1 MIRRLIDFTAL
12 LLIAVLVFAWLRAS
26 DAASRPQ
33 APAAFDWSAV
43 STRDLD
49 IASVFLA
56 AKSQGVGRAMDS
68 LAVLVKHDSTLEGNG
83 HMIAHALGRFA
94 IANNGHDPAV
104 LRECR
109 PTFEAGCYHGVLE
122 GLLASQ
128 QRVDPPAMA
137 KMCTGFARPG
147 DARQLTM
154 ECAHGL
160 GHGFTEAMGYDL
172 SRALGACDAFDSG
185 DLRGECHDGVFME
198 NAVHGVG
205 MRGMNVGDAALAGAA
220 HEHMAMNMGAG
231 AAPSTDRFRKSD
243 LAFPCDSVAAQY
255 QPSCWSYQP
264 LVIARLRDYD
274 IERSLKD
281 CSLAPSSSA
290 SNCYSGFG
298 KQSQAFFA
306 WNRPKVIGTCGG
318 AGAFQT
324 DCYAGAVEALVDR
337 DLSARGAIDFCGAVP
352 EGARKKC
359 FESVGVR
366 IAPLHAD
373 DKSAAREC
381 AMAGLPEYVDA
392 CVHGT
397 R

>member
-1 MIRRLIDFTAL
+1 MIRRLIDLTAL

-26 DAASRPQ
+26 DAAARPQ
-33 APAAFDWSAV
+33 APASFDWSAV

-56 AKSQGVGRAMDS
+56 AKSEGVGRAMDS
-68 LAVLVKHDSTLEGNG
+68 LSAFVKRDSTLEGQG

-122 GLLASQ
+122 GLLAAQ
-128 QRVDPPAMA
+128 QRVDPPAMV
-137 KMCTGFARPG
+137 KFCTSFARAG

-172 SRALGACDAFDSG
+172 SRALGACDSFNAV

-198 NAVHGVG
+198 NAVHAVG
-205 MRGMNVGDAALAGAA
+205 MKGMNVGDSAMAGMA
-220 HEHMAMNMGAG
+220 HEHMAMEKGSAP
-231 AAPSTDRFRKSD
+231 PSTDRFHKSD
-243 LAFPCDSVAAQY
+243 PAFPCDSVAAQY

-264 LVIARLRDYD
+264 LVIARIRDYD
-274 IERSLKD
+274 VEKTLKD
-281 CSLAPSSSA
+281 CSLAPSASA
-290 SNCYSGFG
+290 SNCYRGFG
-298 KQSQAFFA
+298 KQSQAFFG
-306 WNRPKVIGTCGG
+306 WNRPKVIGTCTG

-324 DCYAGAVEALVDR
+324 DCFAGAVEALIDR
-337 DLSARGAIDFCGAVP
+337 ELSARGAI
-352 EGARKKC
+352 
-359 FESVGVR
+359 
-366 IAPLHAD
+366 
-373 DKSAAREC
+373 
-381 AMAGLPEYVDA
+381 
-392 CVHGT
+392 
-397 R
+397 

>member
-1 MIRRLIDFTAL
+1 MIRRLIDLTAL
-12 LLIAVLVFAWLRAS
+12 ALIALLVFAWLRAS
-26 DAASRPQ
+26 DAASR
-33 APAAFDWSAV
+33 APAPAPFDWSAV

-56 AKSQGVGRAMDS
+56 ARTQGVGRAMDS
-68 LAVLVKHDSTLEGNG
+68 LSALAKHDSSFEGDG

-122 GLLASQ
+122 GLLAAQ
-128 QRVDPPAMA
+128 PDADPAAMA
-137 KMCTGFARPG
+137 KFCTSFARPG

-160 GHGFTEAMGYDL
+160 GHGFTEAMGYEL
-172 SRALGACDAFDSG
+172 ARALAACDAFAAE

-205 MRGMNVGDAALAGAA
+205 MKGMNVGDSATSA
-220 HEHMAMNMGAG
+220 HEHMMMKMG
-231 AAPSTDRFRKSD
+231 AAPSTDRFRASD
-243 LAFPCDSVAAQY
+243 LAFPCDSVAAAY

-264 LVIARLRDYD
+264 LVIARLRGYD
-274 IERSLKD
+274 LERTLKD
-281 CSLAPSSSA
+281 CSLAPSGSA
-290 SNCYSGFG
+290 SNCYRGFG
-298 KQSQAFFA
+298 KQSQAFFS
-306 WNRPKVIGTCGG
+306 WNRQKVTKTCEE
-318 AGAFQT
+318 AGAFQS
-324 DCYAGAVEALVDR
+324 DCLAGAVEALVDR
-337 DLSARGAIDFCGAVP
+337 DLSASGAIDFCGDVP
-352 EGARKKC
+352 AGERKKC

-373 DKSAAREC
+373 DKGAEREC
-381 AMAGLPEYVDA
+381 AMAGAPEYVDA

>member
-1 MIRRLIDFTAL
+1 MIRRLIDLTAL

-33 APAAFDWSAV
+33 APAPFDWSAV

-68 LAVLVKHDSTLEGNG
+68 LSALVKNDSTLEGDG

-128 QRVDPPAMA
+128 QHVDPPAMA
-137 KMCTGFARPG
+137 AFCTSFARPG

-172 SRALGACDAFDSG
+172 ARALGACDSFDSG

-205 MRGMNVGDAALAGAA
+205 MRGMNVGDAAMAA
-220 HEHMAMNMGAG
+220 HDHMAMNVGG
-231 AAPSTDRFRKSD
+231 SAAPSTDRFRKSD

-290 SNCYSGFG
+290 SNCYRGFG

-306 WNRPKVIGTCGG
+306 WNRPKVIATCAG

-324 DCYAGAVEALVDR
+324 DCFAGAVEALVDR

-352 EGARKKC
+352 EGSRKKC

-373 DKSAAREC
+373 DKGAEREC
-381 AMAGLPEYVDA
+381 AMAALPEYVDA
-392 CVHGT
+392 CLHGA

>member
-1 MIRRLIDFTAL
+1 
-12 LLIAVLVFAWLRAS
+12 LIAVLVLAWLRAS

-33 APAAFDWSAV
+33 PPEPFDWSAV

-49 IASVFLA
+49 IASVFLT

-68 LAVLVKHDSTLEGNG
+68 LSALVKKDSTLEGSG

-128 QRVDPPAMA
+128 PRADAQAMA
-137 KMCTGFARPG
+137 KFCTSFARPG

-160 GHGFTEAMGYDL
+160 GHGFAEAMDYDL
-172 SRALGACDAFDSG
+172 ARALGGCDAFESA

-198 NAVHGVG
+198 NAVHGIG
-205 MRGMNVGDAALAGAA
+205 MRGMNVGDSAMSA
-220 HEHMAMNMGAG
+220 HEHMTMSMGT
-231 AAPSTDRFRKSD
+231 APSTSRFRASEP
-243 LAFPCDSVAAQY
+243 AFPCDSVAPQY

-264 LVIARLRDYD
+264 LVIARLRGYD
-274 IERSLKD
+274 LEKTLKD

-290 SNCYSGFG
+290 SNCYRGFG

-306 WNRPKVIGTCGG
+306 WNRPKVIATCAE

-324 DCYAGAVEALVDR
+324 DCFAGAVEALVDR
-337 DLSARGAIDFCGAVP
+337 DLSAAGAIEFCNAVP
-352 EGARKKC
+352 AGSRAKC

-366 IAPLHAD
+366 IAPLYAD
-373 DKSAAREC
+373 DKGAAREC
-381 AMAGLPEYVDA
+381 AMAGPPEYVDA

>member
-1 MIRRLIDFTAL
+1 MIRRLIDLTAL
-12 LLIAVLVFAWLRAS
+12 LLIGVLVFAWLRAS
-26 DAASRPQ
+26 DAAARPQ
-33 APAAFDWSAV
+33 APASFDWSAV

-56 AKSQGVGRAMDS
+56 AKSEGVGRAMDS
-68 LAVLVKHDSTLEGNG
+68 LSAFVKRDSTLEGDG

-122 GLLASQ
+122 GLLAAQ
-128 QRVDPPAMA
+128 QHVDPPAMA
-137 KMCTGFARPG
+137 KVCTSFAHAG
-147 DARQLTM
+147 DARELTM

-172 SRALGACDAFDSG
+172 ARALGACDSFDSG

-205 MRGMNVGDAALAGAA
+205 MKGMNVGDAALAGAA
-220 HEHMAMNMGAG
+220 HEHMAMDMGSP
-231 AAPSTDRFRKSD
+231 APSTNSFRKSD
-243 LAFPCDSVAAQY
+243 VAFPCDSVAAQY

-274 IERSLKD
+274 LERTLKD
-281 CSLAPSSSA
+281 CSLAPSASA
-290 SNCYSGFG
+290 SNCYRGFG
-298 KQSQAFFA
+298 KQSQAFFR
-306 WNRPKVIGTCGG
+306 WNRPKVIGTCTG

-324 DCYAGAVEALVDR
+324 DCFAGAVEALVDR
-337 DLSARGAIDFCGAVP
+337 ELSARGAIDFCGAVP
-352 EGARKKC
+352 EGGRKKC

-392 CVHGT
+392 CIRGT